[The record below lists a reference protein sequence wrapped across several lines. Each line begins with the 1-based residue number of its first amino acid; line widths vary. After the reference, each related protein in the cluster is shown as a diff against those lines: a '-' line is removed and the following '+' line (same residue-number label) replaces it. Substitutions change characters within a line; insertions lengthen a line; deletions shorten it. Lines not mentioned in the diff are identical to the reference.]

1 MNKEELKLVNK
12 VKEYVLNKERRYW
25 CNNQCLCDGFCPTYD
40 CGNLDRIKAYT
51 DRQWL
56 NTIKKAQRYYHFDLT
71 FEELVDEVCYD
82 IWFKR
87 PRGKING
94 KNE

>member
-1 MNKEELKLVNK
+1 MCKDELELVNK
-12 VKEYVLNKERRYW
+12 VKEHILNQKQRYC
-25 CNNQCLCDGFCPTYD
+25 CNHCKVDGYCPTYD

-56 NTIKKAQRYYHFDLT
+56 NTIKKTQRTYEFDLT
-71 FEELVDEVCYD
+71 FEELVDEVYYD

-87 PRGKING
+87 PRGK
-94 KNE
+94 